1 MTNTEKSAPKM
12 EIGTKK
18 LLGYSL
24 RKYKLNHKI
33 TVKI

>member
-1 MTNTEKSAPKM
+1 MAVTEQSAPKM

-18 LLGYSL
+18 LFVYSL